1 MSSATDAP
9 RRRGLIPTLLLVLA
23 LIGLVSGCGAA
34 GTGHKPAS
42 AMTGQEHTPYEVADT
57 ALTDTAGEPY
67 SLANDS
73 DRPLTLVF
81 YGYTQCPDEC
91 PLVMS
96 SLTAALTRLDKTE
109 RAKVD
114 VVFVTTDP
122 ERDSRKVLE
131 DYLDRYDEDFIGLTG
146 DLKDIDT
153 LAESM
158 RLFIGEADRL
168 PSGGY
173 DLGVHDTHVSAVV
186 DGEARV
192 VWSMN
197 TSPKQFADDI
207 HHLLS
212 QN

>member
-1 MSSATDAP
+1 
-9 RRRGLIPTLLLVLA
+9 
-23 LIGLVSGCGAA
+23 
-34 GTGHKPAS
+34 
-42 AMTGQEHTPYEVADT
+42 MTGQEHTPYQLSDT
-57 ALTDTAGEPY
+57 ALTDTAGQPY
-67 SLANDS
+67 SLATDA

-96 SLTAALTRLDKTE
+96 SLTAALTRLDDE
-109 RAKVD
+109 DREKVD
-114 VVFVTTDP
+114 VAFVTTDP
-122 ERDSRKVLE
+122 ARDTTKVLE
-131 DYLDRYDEDFIGLTG
+131 KYLDRYDEDFIGLTG
-146 DLKDIDT
+146 DLKDIVT

-173 DLGVHDTHVSAVV
+173 DLGVHDTHVSAVSK
-186 DGEARV
+186 GRASV

-207 HHLLS
+207 HHLLQPAS
-212 QN
+212 AKKGPA

>member
-1 MSSATDAP
+1 MTRLVLP
-9 RRRGLIPTLLLVLA
+9 LLLVLVGV
-23 LIGLVSGCGAA
+23 LTGCGAA
-34 GTGHKPAS
+34 GTGQAPAS
-42 AMTGQEHTPYEVADT
+42 AMTGQEHTPYQLAETSLSDT
-57 ALTDTAGEPY
+57 DGRPY
-67 SLANDS
+67 SLATDA
-73 DRPLTLVF
+73 DKPLTLVF
-81 YGYTQCPDEC
+81 YGYTSCPDEC

-96 SLTAALTRLDKTE
+96 SLTAALTRLDE
-109 RAKVD
+109 SDRDKVD

-122 ERDSRKVLE
+122 KRDSAKVLE
-131 DYLDRYDEDFIGLTG
+131 EYLDRYDDDFIGLTG
-146 DLKDIDT
+146 DLKDIVT

-173 DLGVHDTHVSAVV
+173 DLGVHDTHVSAVSA
-186 DGEARV
+186 GRANV

>member
-1 MSSATDAP
+1 MRSLALP
-9 RRRGLIPTLLLVLA
+9 VLLVL
-23 LIGLVSGCGAA
+23 IGVLTGCGAP
-34 GTGHKPAS
+34 GTGQKPAS
-42 AMTGQEHTPYEVADT
+42 AMNGQEHTPYQLSDT
-57 ALTDTAGEPY
+57 ALTDTSGEPY
-67 SLANDS
+67 SIATDA

-96 SLTAALTRLDKTE
+96 SLTAALTRLDPAE
-109 RAKVD
+109 RKQVD

-122 ERDSRKVLE
+122 ARDTTEVLE
-131 DYLDRYDEDFIGLTG
+131 KYLDRYDEDFIGLTG
-146 DLKDIDT
+146 DLKDIVT

-158 RLFIGEADRL
+158 RLYVGEADRL

-173 DLGVHDTHVSAVV
+173 DLGVHDTHVSAVSQ
-186 DGEARV
+186 GQASV

-207 HHLLS
+207 HHLLEEVTAA
-212 QN
+212 

>member
-1 MSSATDAP
+1 MRFLALP
-9 RRRGLIPTLLLVLA
+9 VLLVLTGV
-23 LIGLVSGCGAA
+23 LTGCGAA

-42 AMTGQEHTPYEVADT
+42 VMTGQEHTPYRLSDT
-57 ALTDTAGEPY
+57 ALTDTDGEPY
-67 SLANDS
+67 SLATDA

-96 SLTAALTRLDKTE
+96 SLTAGLTRLDDADRK
-109 RAKVD
+109 KVD

-122 ERDSRKVLE
+122 ARDSPKVLE
-131 DYLDRYDEDFIGLTG
+131 KYLDRYDEDFIGLTG
-146 DLKDIDT
+146 NLKDIVT

-158 RLFIGEADRL
+158 RLYIGEADRL

-173 DLGVHDTHVSAVV
+173 DLGVHDTHVSAVSQ
-186 DGEARV
+186 GQASV

-207 HHLLS
+207 HHLLQEES
-212 QN
+212 A

>member
-1 MSSATDAP
+1 MRFLALP
-9 RRRGLIPTLLLVLA
+9 VLLVL
-23 LIGLVSGCGAA
+23 IGVLTGCGAP
-34 GTGHKPAS
+34 GTGQKPAS
-42 AMTGQEHTPYEVADT
+42 EMNGQEHTPYQLSDT

-67 SLANDS
+67 SIATDA

-96 SLTAALTRLDKTE
+96 SLTAALTRLDPAE
-109 RAKVD
+109 RNQVD

-122 ERDSRKVLE
+122 ARDTTEVLE
-131 DYLDRYDEDFIGLTG
+131 EYLDRYDEDFIGLTG
-146 DLKDIDT
+146 DLKDIVT

-158 RLFIGEADRL
+158 RLYVGEADRL

-173 DLGVHDTHVSAVV
+173 DLGVHDTHVSAVSQ
-186 DGEARV
+186 GQANV

-207 HHLLS
+207 HHLLEEVPAA
-212 QN
+212 

>member
-1 MSSATDAP
+1 MRFP
-9 RRRGLIPTLLLVLA
+9 VLLA
-23 LIGLVSGCGAA
+23 LIVLLTGCGAA
-34 GTGHKPAS
+34 GTGQKPAS
-42 AMTGQEHTPYEVADT
+42 AMNGQEHTAYQLSDT
-57 ALTDTAGEPY
+57 SLTDTDGEPY

-96 SLTAALTRLDKTE
+96 SLTAALTRLDDAD
-109 RAKVD
+109 RDKVD

-122 ERDSRKVLE
+122 ARDTTKVLE
-131 DYLDRYDEDFIGLTG
+131 KYLDRYDEDFIGLTG
-146 DLKDIDT
+146 DMKDIVT

-158 RLFIGEADRL
+158 RLYIGEADRL

-173 DLGVHDTHVSAVV
+173 DLGVHDTHVSAVSQ
-186 DGEARV
+186 GRASV

-207 HHLLS
+207 TRLLS
-212 QN
+212 QS